1 MEGGT
6 RRKKREKSQRTRG
19 AARREERACL
29 PLPLTRYLSDCCLL
43 QQTTLSPK
51 HNTTQADP
59 AWARSVLVPGGT
71 WREHE
76 KAQPHKS
83 RVWLSLVAGPA
94 RRSSE
99 IEIGKGG
106 GGQA

>member
-1 MEGGT
+1 MVVVVDQHRLEASTARYDMIDEQHRAKCQME
-6 RRKKREKSQRTRG
+6 RVPKS
-19 AARREERACL
+19 
-29 PLPLTRYLSDCCLL
+29 D
-43 QQTTLSPK
+43 
-51 HNTTQADP
+51 NTTQADP
-59 AWARSVLVPGGT
+59 AWAQSVLVPGGT

-83 RVWLSLVAGPA
+83 RVWLCLVAGPA